1 MGFCGFLGVG
11 PSGTV
16 QRFRLLL
23 DSTGGGGYGLADSA
37 GVSLSTTENRK
48 KDPSPLKKSRKNKKG
63 TTNPKKSPKIKKRI
77 YAVIQ
82 KEFTVLTSCRNYGN
96 MLS

>member
-1 MGFCGFLGVG
+1 MAGQVAG
-11 PSGTV
+11 
-16 QRFRLLL
+16 
-23 DSTGGGGYGLADSA
+23 GLAPQPPKT
-37 GVSLSTTENRK
+37 GKRPLLSQ
-48 KDPSPLKKSRKNKKG
+48 KSRKSKKG

>member
-1 MGFCGFLGVG
+1 MLDQARRWVSP
-11 PSGTV
+11 PS
-16 QRFRLLL
+16 
-23 DSTGGGGYGLADSA
+23 
-37 GVSLSTTENRK
+37 TENRK
-48 KDPSPLKKSRKNKKG
+48 KPLPSPKSRKNKKG
-63 TTNPKKSPKIKKRI
+63 TTNPKKSPKIKKGI